1 MFFTSSGAEI
11 HTVVWNKR
19 FIFSRDVPVFC
30 HASGFHSLSYC
41 NPAALTFFQ
50 LIFFFCFTHKCLE
63 LQPIRNPQFGAR
75 GLHSRDLHTYGL
87 RWRQEGAACGHQ
99 KSHSSAGLVGVDA
112 SLLCLQFSI
121 WLAGSLS
128 LSLALS
134 IFLSLSRS
142 LYAGYWLWKDDKLL
156 WWLSAVCEWSR
167 LDLTFPHCSVAVY
180 LLVSLSAIQTSR

>member
-1 MFFTSSGAEI
+1 MLNSSHSCTGIYISTCFSPRQGQKFTQLYETKGLFSVAMFPFSVTHPDSTPCLTVILQLWHFSS
-11 HTVVWNKR
+11 W
-19 FIFSRDVPVFC
+19 F
-30 HASGFHSLSYC
+30 L
-41 NPAALTFFQ
+41 
-50 LIFFFCFTHKCLE
+50 FCFTHKCLE

-128 LSLALS
+128 LSL
-134 IFLSLSRS
+134 SLSRS
-142 LYAGYWLWKDDKLL
+142 LY
-156 WWLSAVCEWSR
+156 LSLPLS
-167 LDLTFPHCSVAVY
+167 LSVRR
-180 LLVSLSAIQTSR
+180 LLVVERW